1 MKCILIERYFDDG
14 YSPCGLD
21 GEPVLMIF
29 NKLAYPGE
37 IQEVVTDEVVI
48 FSKKDYYKEVRKR
61 CDTHDVIDLIEEF
74 GYIYYEYDT
83 LLFNDIQKDD
93 VIFYIGDWADPVSSI
108 VCDEFITKNDLITEE
123 YLGYWS
129 DGHWETQWIECRTDL
144 EVEPDYF
151 NLDRWNGSNKE
162 FPSVGRHARVYRI
175 QTIDGEPVKNKYLV
189 ELWSQWQG
197 EELRDGCIMNEEELH
212 QYFTMNFRDYE
223 QEWQEFLEFACQG
236 EV

>member
-1 MKCILIERYFDDG
+1 MECILIERYFDDG

-21 GEPVLMIF
+21 GEPVPMIF
-29 NKLAYPGE
+29 NKLAYPSA
-37 IQEVVTDEVVI
+37 IQEIVTDEVVI
-48 FSKKDYYKEVRKR
+48 FSGEDYQKVRKR
-61 CDTHDVIDLIEEF
+61 CDTEDIMDLIEDF
-74 GYIYYEYDT
+74 GHIYYEYDV
-83 LLFNDIQKDD
+83 LILDDIDNSD
-93 VIFYIGDWADPVSSI
+93 VIFYIGEWADPISSI
-108 VCDEFITKNDLITEE
+108 LCDESIKKDELNTEE
-123 YLGYWS
+123 YLRYWS

-223 QEWQEFLEFACQG
+223 QEWQEFLEFACQE